1 LRTGLA
7 IRTSATLLLI
17 QHRPELQAL
26 RAISTRKIVQHEFF
40 EPFRRRHSGHRRA
53 RKGTAAMK
61 KRYSI
66 LAREIGSGREIEL
79 CQVDSN
85 PERVAEAAG
94 MKVLRIHSSGRRYRI
109 KRYDRIRIVDNG
121 EASTIPHIRA
131 EKPPDNADTTPD
143 LVEAPATTSRSM
155 DDERPF

>member
-1 LRTGLA
+1 
-7 IRTSATLLLI
+7 
-17 QHRPELQAL
+17 
-26 RAISTRKIVQHEFF
+26 
-40 EPFRRRHSGHRRA
+40 
-53 RKGTAAMK
+53 MK

-94 MKVLRIHSSGRRYRI
+94 MKVLRVRSSGRRYRI
-109 KRYDRIRIVDNG
+109 KRYDWIRIVDNS

-131 EKPPDNADTTPD
+131 EKPPGNADTTPD

-155 DDERPF
+155 DDEIPL